1 MKKSRE
7 ILKRIIFV
15 LIGSLLNSLAINTFI
30 IPNRFLSGG
39 VAGAAIII
47 QYLTFIPSGYLI
59 LILNIPIFLIGVREV
74 DKEFIFFSL
83 LGMLSLSVFLVIT
96 RNANIYIKATHDPLL
111 SSIYAGVLSG
121 AGLGT
126 VFRNRASMGGTDII
140 AVVLKRRLGINIST
154 LSLSMNIVIVSIGMF
169 MSGIEI
175 GLYTLVAMYITSV
188 VMDRVIEGFDRKKL
202 LFIIT
207 SMEEEVSDIIM
218 KNVGRGVT
226 YLYGEGAYTGEQKKI
241 LYCIV
246 TLNQLSRV
254 KKMIEDSDPEA
265 FMSVIDA
272 SEVQGK
278 GFKRPAL

>member
-1 MKKSRE
+1 MKNVRG

-15 LIGSLLNSLAINTFI
+15 LTGSFLNSIAINAFI

-47 QYLTFIPSGYLI
+47 QYLSSISSGYLI
-59 LILNIPIFLIGVREV
+59 LILNIPIFLIGMREV

-83 LGMLSLSVFLVIT
+83 LGMLSLSAFLVAT
-96 RNANIYIKATHDPLL
+96 RYAYIYVNATQDPLL

-154 LSLSMNIVIVSIGMF
+154 LSLSINVVIVSIGMF
-169 MSGIEI
+169 ISGIEI

-202 LFIIT
+202 LFIVT

-218 KNVGRGVT
+218 KSVGRGVT
-226 YLYGEGAYTGEQKKI
+226 FLYGEGAYTGEKKKI

-246 TLNQLSRV
+246 TINQLSRV
-254 KKMIEDSDPEA
+254 KKIIEDTDPEV
-265 FMSVIDA
+265 FMSVLDA
-272 SEVQGK
+272 SEVQGR